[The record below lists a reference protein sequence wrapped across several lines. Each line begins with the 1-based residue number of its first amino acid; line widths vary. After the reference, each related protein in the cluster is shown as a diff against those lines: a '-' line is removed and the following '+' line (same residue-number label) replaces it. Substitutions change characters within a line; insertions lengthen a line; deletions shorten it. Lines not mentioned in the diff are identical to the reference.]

1 MNIYQKIILNKQQKT
16 YKKQCIGELAEKVEE
31 DLEQIRNGNF
41 LSKIERY
48 FNSFY
53 KEQETIL
60 DYLGKKYLI
69 FIDEL
74 QKVRQRNDNIE
85 LDTENIIN
93 ALVEKVKIIPDS
105 LKVYANME
113 ELELKLNDKQKI
125 YLNKLDNLNKNS
137 IEKYNFN
144 CRPLSY
150 FKSEIEVLINDLNK
164 FSKENK
170 T

>member
-1 MNIYQKIILNKQQKT
+1 MNTYQKIILNKQQKI

-113 ELELKLNDKQKI
+113 ELELKLGDKQKI
-125 YLNKLDNLNKNS
+125 YLNKLDNLNKIVQKN
-137 IEKYNFN
+137 ITLIVDLYHILKVKQKY
-144 CRPLSY
+144 L
-150 FKSEIEVLINDLNK
+150 
-164 FSKENK
+164 
-170 T
+170 